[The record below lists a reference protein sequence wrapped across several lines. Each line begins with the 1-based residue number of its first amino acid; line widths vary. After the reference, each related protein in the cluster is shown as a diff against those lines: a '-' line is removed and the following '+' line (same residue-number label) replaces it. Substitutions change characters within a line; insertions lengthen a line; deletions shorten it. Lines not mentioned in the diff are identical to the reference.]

1 MRLKPSKA
9 GRAPAL
15 RTGALRTGALRT
27 GALRTGA
34 LRTGALRAAALSAA
48 ALVCAPNGAR
58 AADLAAHRA
67 LYKLTLESSR
77 GSDVAEASGTM
88 GYEVIDA
95 CDGWAVRQR
104 LQMTITNRDGQDI
117 EQVSDYATWESK
129 DGLSFRFHTK
139 QTTDTAVTAQVDGD
153 ATLKPERSGGT
164 ARYTAPK
171 EETKDLPPGTILPM
185 AHTLAIIDAARAGKK
200 FLAVPL
206 FDGTSEDGAQ
216 DSSIAILGWD
226 KPAESKWPVLSPLPS
241 TKVHIA
247 FFNHSGEP
255 QTPEYEVGMRYWEN
269 GVADDMDMD
278 FGDFVMHGALT
289 DLTPLE
295 HHC

>member
-1 MRLKPSKA
+1 MRLS
-9 GRAPAL
+9 PA
-15 RTGALRTGALRT
+15 AL
-27 GALRTGA
+27 
-34 LRTGALRAAALSAA
+34 AAALACALAA
-48 ALVCAPNGAR
+48 AAPAS
-58 AADLAAHRA
+58 AADLAPHRA
-67 LYKLTLESSR
+67 LYALTLKSSR
-77 GSDVAEASGTM
+77 GNDVAEASGTM
-88 GYEVIDA
+88 GFEVIDA

-104 LQMTITNRDGQDI
+104 LQMTITNREGQDI

-129 DGLSFRFHTK
+129 DGTSFSFHTK

-153 ATLKPERSGGT
+153 ATVKADHTGGSAHFT
-164 ARYTAPK
+164 SPK
-171 EETKDLPPGTILPM
+171 EETKELPTGTILPM
-185 AHTLAIIDAARAGKK
+185 AHTAAIIEAARAGKK

-206 FDGTSEDGAQ
+206 FDGTSDDGAQ
-216 DSSIAILGWD
+216 DSSIAVQGWD
-226 KPAESKWPVLSPLPS
+226 KPAETKYPLLSALPS
-241 TKVHIA
+241 THVHIA

-269 GVADDMDMD
+269 GIADDMDMD